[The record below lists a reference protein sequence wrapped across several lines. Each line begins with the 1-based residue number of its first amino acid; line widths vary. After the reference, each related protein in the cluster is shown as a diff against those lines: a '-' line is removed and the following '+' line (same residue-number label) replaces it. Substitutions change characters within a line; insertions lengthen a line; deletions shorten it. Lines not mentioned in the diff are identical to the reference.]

1 MSLAKKLHLKLEV
14 HVSTQ
19 LSTMNTS
26 AIRFYENLGVDRV
39 VFAREVDYQDLKEV
53 REKVDIDLEYFIHG
67 AMCIHYSG
75 RCMLSNYFSRR
86 DANRG
91 GCSQSCRWY
100 YDIFEKDQQLNH
112 DEIVPF
118 SMSSKDMSL
127 VDELPKL
134 IELGIDSFK
143 IEGRMKSL
151 ALYCNCCIYLS

>member
-1 MSLAKKLHLKLEV
+1 
-14 HVSTQ
+14 
-19 LSTMNTS
+19 
-26 AIRFYENLGVDRV
+26 
-39 VFAREVDYQDLKEV
+39 
-53 REKVDIDLEYFIHG
+53 
-67 AMCIHYSG
+67 MCIHYSG

-151 ALYCNCCIYLS
+151 HYIATVVSTYRKLIDTYCDDPENFD